1 MTVVLFSGLDR
12 LGSEM
17 KTERKSAVDD
27 LAWNEEAVGSTPTA
41 LTNYKGTTPWR
52 RARFRH
58 RGIAR
63 VCVLLLCTLQAAGA
77 LASDCAT
84 PVVRCENSD
93 DSLASAKS
101 LHDQGYYRQAYAA
114 ARCVLDRA
122 TAPVP
127 QIAALHLAGRSA
139 VRFADYGQARQALQ
153 RALDLSTSTDDRSL
167 QGRSLYF
174 LGIYYERQKQEDLA
188 LDHFNRALVVF
199 DPQVDR
205 AAIADTLFEI
215 GDIEIARSEFDRGI
229 QSYQA
234 AVTHPH
240 NTPGETA
247 KALDYLGYAHRRLGD
262 YAKAIGYHRQ
272 ALRTAEGMPTG
283 AERASAEAR
292 ARNHIGLCLRLQA
305 LAESPASIKLL
316 LQAAHEERA
325 GLAAIEPQSLDF
337 RRQGYLQRALAL
349 TYLDLAVLQPADKD
363 RQLKLA
369 LDAAGAALEIGGKM
383 CDEEWRG
390 LALHAL
396 AEIQAQ
402 LGRHDAA
409 ETRLREAIT
418 IWKKIGD
425 RNALGQAWRRM
436 AANVSLPRND
446 IAQARDYLQRALQA
460 FDSIQARDDMVGV
473 QVESGRL
480 YERAGKPVE
489 ARAAYYSA
497 IKLLEGTRANVGAD
511 ENKITY
517 LSRRMEAYEALISL
531 LAREFRE
538 RGSRRDGEEAFRIS
552 ELARGR
558 VLLDMI
564 AQSNAALTARADPAA
579 IREERRLVDRVEV
592 LRRQLAITAQSDAAL
607 SSLRSQLRETEE
619 LQTRHYDLLRQRYP
633 DYIRLKQPVA
643 ATLPAVR
650 ERALPTGS
658 MLLEYFV
665 GEKQSFLFVVNRTG
679 LAAILELPLARREL
693 TQAVEHFRA
702 PFTEIKQ
709 KDPRQAGAY
718 LQTKESF
725 DLAQAERLYQ
735 QLFAPA
741 ESYLAGASQ
750 ILLVPDGP
758 LFHVPFEAL
767 VKKRHASLFSGFL
780 QDVKDTE
787 FLVDHAQPITYA
799 ISASL
804 LLGSRPVTGASRM
817 AAFVNPALRSAPA
830 EVALL
835 EGMHDPAPKVY
846 KEANA
851 TRQRFLNDATKFNSL
866 YIATHGEYNET
877 NPLRS
882 GFWFN
887 EGGRERG
894 ALVSAAD
901 IFNMSLP
908 AQLFVLRACETGV
921 GRIQN
926 GEGVMGL
933 ARALKYAGARD
944 LVLSLWSVDDAS
956 SSDLMA
962 WFYADLSQNGGP
974 RSLLDA
980 KRRLRTSDK
989 AYLSHPFFWAPYT
1002 YWY

>member
-1 MTVVLFSGLDR
+1 MESRRRVRLRHQDIAR
-12 LGSEM
+12 LGSLL
-17 KTERKSAVDD
+17 S
-27 LAWNEEAVGSTPTA
+27 
-41 LTNYKGTTPWR
+41 
-52 RARFRH
+52 
-58 RGIAR
+58 
-63 VCVLLLCTLQAAGA
+63 VLLLCVHAAGA
-77 LASDCAT
+77 LALDCAP
-84 PVVRCENSD
+84 PVARCENYG

-101 LHDQGYYRQAYAA
+101 LHDQGYYRQANAA
-114 ARCVLDRA
+114 AQCALDRA
-122 TAPVP
+122 TEPVP

-153 RALDLSTSTDDRSL
+153 RAFDLSTSLGDRSL
-167 QGRSLYF
+167 QGRSLYH
-174 LGIYYERQKQEDLA
+174 LGIFHERQKQGELA
-188 LDHFNRALVVF
+188 LDYFNRALTVL
-199 DPQVDR
+199 DPQRDR

-234 AVTHPH
+234 AVTQPQ
-240 NTPGETA
+240 NTPGETS

-272 ALRTAEGMPTG
+272 ALRTAEGMPAG
-283 AERASAEAR
+283 SERARAQAR

-305 LAESPASIKLL
+305 LAESPTSTPSAIKLL
-316 LQAAHEERA
+316 QQAIHEERA
-325 GLAAIEPQSLDF
+325 GLDAIERQGLDF

-349 TYLDLAVLQPADKD
+349 TYLDFAVLQPADKD

-369 LDAAGAALEIGGKM
+369 LDAAGAALEISGKM

-390 LALHAL
+390 LALHTL
-396 AEIQAQ
+396 AEIQA
-402 LGRHDAA
+402 LRGRHDEA
-409 ETRLREAIT
+409 ETRLREAIA

-436 AANVSLPRND
+436 AVNVSLPRND
-446 IAQARDYLQRALQA
+446 IGQAREHLQRALQA
-460 FDSIQARDDMVGV
+460 YEAIQARDEMVGV

-480 YERAGKPVE
+480 YERAGNPVA

-497 IKLLEGTRANVGAD
+497 IKLLESTRANVGAD
-511 ENKITY
+511 ENKIAY
-517 LSRRMEAYEALISL
+517 LSRRMEAYEALIAL

-564 AQSNAALTARADPAA
+564 AQSNAALSARVDPAA
-579 IREERRLVDRVEV
+579 IREERRLVERVEG
-592 LRRQLAITAQSDAAL
+592 LRRQLAISAQSDAAL
-607 SSLRSQLRETEE
+607 GSLRTQLRETEQQ
-619 LQTRHYDLLRQRYP
+619 LTNHYSTLRQRYP
-633 DYIRLKQPVA
+633 DYTRLKQPVA

-650 ERALPTGS
+650 EHVLPAGAV
-658 MLLEYFV
+658 LLEYFV

-693 TQAVEHFRA
+693 THAVERLRA
-702 PFTEIKQ
+702 PFIEMKQ
-709 KDPRQAGAY
+709 KDARQAGTY
-718 LQTKESF
+718 LGTAESF
-725 DLAQAERLYQ
+725 DLALAERLYQ

-741 ESYLAGASQ
+741 EHYLAGATQ

-758 LFHVPFEAL
+758 LFHVPFEVL

-780 QDVKDTE
+780 QDVKE
-787 FLVDHAQPITYA
+787 SAFLVDHAPPITYA

-804 LLGSRPVTGASRM
+804 LLGTRPVTGAPRM

-835 EGMHDPAPKVY
+835 EAMRDPAPKVY

-851 TRQRFLNDATKFNSL
+851 SRQRFLKEAAGFNSL
-866 YIATHGEYNET
+866 YIATHGEYNEA
-877 NPLRS
+877 NPMRS
-882 GFWFN
+882 GIWFN

-901 IFNMSLP
+901 IFNMALP
-908 AQLFVLRACETGV
+908 ARLFVLRACETGV

-933 ARALKYAGARD
+933 ARALKYAGARE

-962 WFYADLSQNGGP
+962 WFYAALSQRGGP
-974 RSLLDA
+974 RALYEA
-980 KRRLRTSDK
+980 KQKLRQSEK
-989 AYLSHPFFWAPYT
+989 AYLAHPFFWAPYT

>member
-1 MTVVLFSGLDR
+1 MTVVLFSGLDC

-17 KTERKSAVDD
+17 NMESKCRAGLRQQDI
-27 LAWNEEAVGSTPTA
+27 
-41 LTNYKGTTPWR
+41 
-52 RARFRH
+52 ARFS
-58 RGIAR
+58 ALLS
-63 VCVLLLCTLQAAGA
+63 VLLLCALHAAGA
-77 LASDCAT
+77 LALDCAP
-84 PVVRCENSD
+84 PVVQCVNYG
-93 DSLASAKS
+93 DSLASASS
-101 LHDQGYYRQAYAA
+101 LHDKGYYRRAYASA
-114 ARCVLDRA
+114 QCALDRVTEPA
-122 TAPVP
+122 QQV
-127 QIAALHLAGRSA
+127 AALHLAGRSA
-139 VRFADYGQARQALQ
+139 VRFADYGNARQALQ
-153 RALDLSTSTDDRSL
+153 RALDLSATIGDRSL
-167 QGRSLYF
+167 QGRSLYY
-174 LGIYYERQKQEDLA
+174 LGIFHERQKQAELA
-188 LDHFNRALVVF
+188 LDHFRRAIAVF
-199 DPQVDR
+199 DPQQDR

-229 QSYQA
+229 QSYQT

-272 ALRTAEGMPTG
+272 ALRTVEGMPAG
-283 AERASAEAR
+283 PERASAEAR

-305 LAESPASIKLL
+305 LAESPTATLPAIKLL
-316 LQAAHEERA
+316 QQAVHEERA
-325 GLAAIEPQSLDF
+325 GLAAIEPRGLDF

-402 LGRHDAA
+402 RGRYDEA
-409 ETRLREAIT
+409 ETRLREAIA
-418 IWKKIGD
+418 IWERIGD

-436 AANVSLPRND
+436 AVNVSLLRND
-446 IAQARDYLQRALQA
+446 IGQAREHLRRALLA
-460 FDSIQARDDMVGV
+460 FESIQARDDMVGV
-473 QVESGRL
+473 YVESGRL

-497 IKLLEGTRANVGAD
+497 IKLLESTRANVGAD

-538 RGSRRDGEEAFRIS
+538 HGSRRDGEEAFRIS

-564 AQSNAALTARADPAA
+564 AQTNAALSARVVPAA
-579 IREERRLVDRVEV
+579 IREERRLVERVEG
-592 LRRQLAITAQSDAAL
+592 LRRQLAISAQSDAAL
-607 SSLRSQLRETEE
+607 GRLRTQLRAAEE
-619 LQTRHYDLLRQRYP
+619 QLTNHFSTLRQRYP
-633 DYIRLKQPVA
+633 DYTRLKQPVA
-643 ATLPAVR
+643 ATLTAVR
-650 ERALPTGS
+650 ERVLPAGAV
-658 MLLEYFV
+658 LLEYFI
-665 GEKQSFLFVVNRTG
+665 GGKQSFLFVVNNNG
-679 LAAILELPLARREL
+679 LAAILELPLARRAL
-693 TQAVEHFRA
+693 THAVERLRA
-702 PFTEIKQ
+702 PFTEMKQ
-709 KDPRQAGAY
+709 KDARQAGAY
-718 LQTKESF
+718 LGTAESF
-725 DLAQAERLYQ
+725 DLALAERLYQ

-741 ESYLAGASQ
+741 ERYLAGATQ
-750 ILLVPDGP
+750 IFLVPDGP

-767 VKKRHASLFSGFL
+767 VKKRHASLFSGFQ
-780 QDVKDTE
+780 QDVKGSE
-787 FLVDHAQPITYA
+787 FLVDHVPPITYA

-804 LLGSRPVTGASRM
+804 LLGTRPVTGVPRM
-817 AAFVNPALRSAPA
+817 AAFVNPALRSAAA

-835 EGMHDPAPKVY
+835 EAMHDPAPKVY
-846 KEANA
+846 KESNA
-851 TRQRFLNDATKFNSL
+851 TRQRFLKDASGFNSF
-866 YIATHGEYNET
+866 YIATHGEYNEA
-877 NPLRS
+877 NPMRS
-882 GFWFN
+882 GIWFN
-887 EGGRERG
+887 EGGQERG

-908 AQLFVLRACETGV
+908 ARLFVLRACETGV

-962 WFYADLSQNGGP
+962 WFYADLPSRGGP
-974 RSLLDA
+974 RALYEA
-980 KRRLRTSDK
+980 KHKLRKSEKT
-989 AYLSHPFFWAPYT
+989 YLAHPFFWAPYT